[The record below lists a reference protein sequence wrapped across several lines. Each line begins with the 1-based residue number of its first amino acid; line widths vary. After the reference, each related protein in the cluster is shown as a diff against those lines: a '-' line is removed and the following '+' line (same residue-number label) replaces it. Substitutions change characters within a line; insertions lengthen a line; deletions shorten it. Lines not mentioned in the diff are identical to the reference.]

1 LIRTITDRPG
11 RRITVTESEFEKT
24 VDKYSRLL
32 WSVASGVLDGT
43 GNAQDIEECVADV
56 FIDLW
61 RFPGAYDPSRGSLKT
76 WLCVKCRSKAIDRF
90 RMICSHI
97 TEDLDETDISDLWE
111 PPDDLLAKERGSV
124 LREAIA
130 KLDDQER
137 EIIISR
143 FFLDRKPRQIARLT
157 GLPVRKVENIIYRT
171 KKKLATELEAY
182 R

>member
-1 LIRTITDRPG
+1 M
-11 RRITVTESEFEKT
+11 TETEFEKI

-32 WSVASGVLDGT
+32 WSVGAKVLDGV
-43 GNAQDIEECVADV
+43 GNEQDVEECVADV

-61 RFPGAYDPSRGSLKT
+61 RSPESFDPDRGSLKT
-76 WLCVKCRSKAIDRF
+76 WLCVKCKSKAIDRF
-90 RMICSHI
+90 RSICSHM
-97 TEDLDETDISDLWE
+97 TEDLDETDLSDLWE
-111 PPDDLLAKERGSV
+111 PPDDLLAKERGSA

-130 KLDDQER
+130 RLDDQER

-157 GLPVRKVENIIYRT
+157 GLPVRKIENIIYRT
-171 KKKLATELEAY
+171 KKKLVVELEAY